1 MKRADESL
9 SAASVPTK
17 QRGQADNTPLV
28 VDTTQVTSKGNYS
41 NPKPG
46 DLEFWIASAL
56 E

>member
-1 MKRADESL
+1 MKRADEFSNDGL
-9 SAASVPTK
+9 M
-17 QRGQADNTPLV
+17 V